1 MYLGKV
7 YIHHSF
13 LERVFLDITNSLQD
27 VYSYISEE
35 SENQYLRDLIFFIK
49 RSDLVIDLTPEEII
63 SSTNPIIKLIA
74 KSPAVKLFPNPRVFE
89 ELKNETF
96 FEKKYFDFFFL
107 DMPKTFAND
116 LEKKYGVLIFT
127 PENYRRRLYLLFG
140 FQELDIKKHQ
150 HAEKLWRKISK
161 QRHPISSLILVDNY
175 ILTNN
180 ISGIQNI
187 AKIISSIQSSSSLKK
202 DLCITVF
209 TVNEVSKENQEDLT
223 EELKTLDLNANVSLV
238 KLDTW
243 ENHDRNIYTDYF
255 RITSGHGFDVVR
267 INPKSNF
274 PVIIRE
280 TNIFIRPY
288 SLINDRNSFLDFKKN
303 LIKLRRIYMNARL
316 NKDPD
321 IKFVGGNKNQL
332 LEIDL

>member
-7 YIHHSF
+7 YFHFSF
-13 LERVFLDITNSLQD
+13 LERVFFDITNSLQD
-27 VYSYISEE
+27 IYSFTSEE
-35 SENQYLRDLIFFIK
+35 SENQYLRDLILFIK
-49 RSDLVIDLTPEEII
+49 RSDLVIDLTPEEIVN
-63 SSTNPIIKLIA
+63 SNNPIIKLIA

-89 ELKNETF
+89 ELKDETF
-96 FEKKYFDFFFL
+96 FENKFFDFFFL
-107 DMPKTFAND
+107 DIPKTLAND
-116 LEKKYGVLIFT
+116 FEKKYGVIVFT
-127 PENYRRRLYLLFG
+127 PESYRRRLYLLFG
-140 FQELDIKKHQ
+140 FQEFDIKKYQ
-150 HAEKLWRKISK
+150 PAENLWRKFSK

-180 ISGIQNI
+180 ISGIKNI
-187 AKIISSIQSSSSLKK
+187 AKIVSSIQSSLSLKK

-209 TVNEVSKENQEDLT
+209 TVNDVSKENQKDLT
-223 EELKTLDLNANVSLV
+223 DELKTLDINANVSLV
-238 KLDTW
+238 KLDAW

-255 RITSGHGFDVVR
+255 RITAGHGFDVVR
-267 INPKSNF
+267 NNPKSNF

-303 LIKLRRIYMNARL
+303 LIKLRRIYMNARFEKNSGERL
-316 NKDPD
+316 AGD
-321 IKFVGGNKNQL
+321 NKNKL